1 MNATHTYSGDTGSL
15 PGIPDVTL
23 SDGRIR
29 LRPLVPADVDA
40 LHAAVLESKAELQPW
55 MPWCHANYSRQD
67 TEGYLNSRAAEWA
80 NDTDYSF
87 KIEDAIT
94 GQLLGG
100 VGLNFITRAHQFA
113 NLGYW
118 VRTSA
123 TRKGIASSAVRLMA
137 HFGFAEL
144 KFHRLEIVAAVGNVP
159 SQRAAEKA
167 GAHRHATLRNRLWL
181 NGRAHDAVMYSLI
194 PQDLPAT

>member
-1 MNATHTYSGDTGSL
+1 MNATHTFPGDTGSL
-15 PGIPDVTL
+15 PGIPPISL

-29 LRPLVPADVDA
+29 LRPLVPADAEA
-40 LHAAVLESKAELQPW
+40 LHAAVIESKAELQPW

-67 TEGYLNSRAAEWA
+67 TDGYLNSRATEWA

-87 KIEDAIT
+87 KIEAAST

-123 TRKGIASSAVRLMA
+123 TRQGVANAAVRLLA
-137 HFGFAEL
+137 RFGFEEL
-144 KFHRLEIVAAVGNVP
+144 KFHRLEIVAAVDNIP
-159 SQRAAEKA
+159 SQKAALKA
-167 GAHRHATLRNRLWL
+167 GARCDATLRNRLWI
-181 NGRAHDAVMYSLI
+181 NGRAYDAVMFSLI
-194 PQDLPAT
+194 PTDLQAA